1 MRRAVV
7 TGFGMV
13 TPFGNQKDEVWQ
25 KIIEGRSAARTWQ
38 DLEEEDF
45 RIPIACRVDEGLKIP
60 ATDRGTWF
68 ARQALELA
76 LAKHKDEL
84 PEDTAVFIGSTIG
97 ESGAFEAIASG
108 EDLDPLKYTIDTLAG
123 MIRNKY
129 GLNGTSFSY
138 GTACAAGNYALGTAA
153 SFIRKGLAEVAIAGG
168 IEPFSRVAMTGFSRS
183 RAMTGGKCRPFDR
196 DRDGMML
203 GEGAAVFILED
214 EERAMKRNAEPL
226 AVIGALGL
234 SCDAYHATA
243 PLPDGS
249 GIKRAI
255 ENALF
260 LEGIN
265 ANDVD
270 WICAH
275 GSGTEVSDKAE
286 ARAIGEIF
294 GNAVPVSGT
303 KGALGHALGAATAV
317 EAAICL
323 LALQY
328 QQIPGTTSLE
338 HPDPEF
344 DIDLVM
350 QSRDIE
356 INYVLN
362 CGYAFGGLN
371 SALLIKK
378 WK

>member
-1 MRRAVV
+1 M
-7 TGFGMV
+7 
-13 TPFGNQKDEVWQ
+13 
-25 KIIEGRSAARTWQ
+25 
-38 DLEEEDF
+38 
-45 RIPIACRVDEGLKIP
+45 
-60 ATDRGTWF
+60 
-68 ARQALELA
+68 
-76 LAKHKDEL
+76 
-84 PEDTAVFIGSTIG
+84 
-97 ESGAFEAIASG
+97 
-108 EDLDPLKYTIDTLAG
+108 
-123 MIRNKY
+123 
-129 GLNGTSFSY
+129 
-138 GTACAAGNYALGTAA
+138 
-153 SFIRKGLAEVAIAGG
+153 
-168 IEPFSRVAMTGFSRS
+168 
-183 RAMTGGKCRPFDR
+183 
-196 DRDGMML
+196 
-203 GEGAAVFILED
+203 
-214 EERAMKRNAEPL
+214 
-226 AVIGALGL
+226 
-234 SCDAYHATA
+234 
-243 PLPDGS
+243 
-249 GIKRAI
+249 
-255 ENALF
+255 
-260 LEGIN
+260 
-265 ANDVD
+265 D